1 MSPALNIF
9 VSFSHT
15 PLIIYRREKQ
25 AMKFITTAT
34 LLLSAGAAL
43 GKEGRIEFG
52 RSKPIATLEVD
63 RQLGG
68 KGGKSSK
75 RDDKAGKYSSKSNK
89 SSHSSS
95 KSMKS
100 SHIQHVSAPESTP
113 VSSNSRDSRDIKL
126 AEIDFGVEEVAEGG
140 VEEVAEA
147 DNRDGSDDNRIKS
160 TSQEN
165 SSFHGSLFDGANLS
179 TPSSSP
185 LGTGVPIAG
194 QDDFFSRTNSDTDE
208 ETRTNFLEIEDNGDY
223 SGLRTQNMVVGIAS
237 LFALL
242 AAIVGVAVMRKRRA
256 NADNENNILDSVEIA
271 PVVTAVR
278 PNRRPPSNSIV
289 NPVDDTDY
297 SCDLF
302 GFKDCLA

>member
-1 MSPALNIF
+1 
-9 VSFSHT
+9 
-15 PLIIYRREKQ
+15 
-25 AMKFITTAT
+25 MKFITTTT

-75 RDDKAGKYSSKSNK
+75 RDDKAGKYSPKSNKSSHSSSKSMK

-126 AEIDFGVEEVAEGG
+126 AEIDFGVEEVAEAG

-147 DNRDGSDDNRIKS
+147 AFTIQ
-160 TSQEN
+160 TQ
-165 SSFHGSLFDGANLS
+165 
-179 TPSSSP
+179 P
-185 LGTGVPIAG
+185 LLN
-194 QDDFFSRTNSDTDE
+194 D
-208 ETRTNFLEIEDNGDY
+208 
-223 SGLRTQNMVVGIAS
+223 GIAKDYNGATYIGIITTM
-237 LFALL
+237 ALL
-242 AAIVGVAVMRKRRA
+242 W
-256 NADNENNILDSVEIA
+256 N
-271 PVVTAVR
+271 
-278 PNRRPPSNSIV
+278 
-289 NPVDDTDY
+289 
-297 SCDLF
+297 
-302 GFKDCLA
+302 

>member
-1 MSPALNIF
+1 
-9 VSFSHT
+9 
-15 PLIIYRREKQ
+15 
-25 AMKFITTAT
+25 MKFITTAT

-89 SSHSSS
+89 SNHSSS
-95 KSMKS
+95 KSKKS

-147 DNRDGSDDNRIKS
+147 AF
-160 TSQEN
+160 TMQ
-165 SSFHGSLFDGANLS
+165 
-179 TPSSSP
+179 TQP
-185 LGTGVPIAG
+185 LL
-194 QDDFFSRTNSDTDE
+194 NE
-208 ETRTNFLEIEDNGDY
+208 
-223 SGLRTQNMVVGIAS
+223 GIAKDYTG
-237 LFALL
+237 ATY
-242 AAIVGVAVMRKRRA
+242 IGIITTMAVLW
-256 NADNENNILDSVEIA
+256 N
-271 PVVTAVR
+271 
-278 PNRRPPSNSIV
+278 
-289 NPVDDTDY
+289 
-297 SCDLF
+297 
-302 GFKDCLA
+302 

>member
-1 MSPALNIF
+1 
-9 VSFSHT
+9 
-15 PLIIYRREKQ
+15 
-25 AMKFITTAT
+25 MKFITTAT
-34 LLLSAGAAL
+34 LMLSAGAAL

-126 AEIDFGVEEVAEGG
+126 AEIDFGVEEVAE
-140 VEEVAEA
+140 AA
-147 DNRDGSDDNRIKS
+147 F
-160 TSQEN
+160 TMQ
-165 SSFHGSLFDGANLS
+165 
-179 TPSSSP
+179 TQP
-185 LGTGVPIAG
+185 LLNEGIAKDYTGVPIAG

-208 ETRTNFLEIEDNGDY
+208 ETRTAFLEIEDNGDY

-242 AAIVGVAVMRKRRA
+242 AAIAGVAVMRNKRA
-256 NADNENNILDSVEIA
+256 NADTENNILDSVEIA
-271 PVVTAVR
+271 PVAPAVR

-289 NPVDDTDY
+289 APVDDTDY

>member
-1 MSPALNIF
+1 
-9 VSFSHT
+9 
-15 PLIIYRREKQ
+15 
-25 AMKFITTAT
+25 MKFITTAT

-52 RSKPIATLEVD
+52 RSKPIAMTLEVD

-75 RDDKAGKYSSKSNK
+75 RDDKAGKYSSKGNK

-147 DNRDGSDDNRIKS
+147 AF
-160 TSQEN
+160 TMQ
-165 SSFHGSLFDGANLS
+165 
-179 TPSSSP
+179 TQP
-185 LGTGVPIAG
+185 LL
-194 QDDFFSRTNSDTDE
+194 NE
-208 ETRTNFLEIEDNGDY
+208 
-223 SGLRTQNMVVGIAS
+223 GIAKDYTG
-237 LFALL
+237 ATY
-242 AAIVGVAVMRKRRA
+242 IGIITTMAVLW
-256 NADNENNILDSVEIA
+256 N
-271 PVVTAVR
+271 
-278 PNRRPPSNSIV
+278 
-289 NPVDDTDY
+289 
-297 SCDLF
+297 
-302 GFKDCLA
+302 